1 MGNSGGNGLAAEL
14 EQVGKELAAWRATP
28 GKGAKI
34 PDPVWRKAARAAKRH
49 GVYPV
54 CKVLNLDYSCL
65 RKRVEESSKRRQTR
79 MDLIPAFVEVRPE
92 ASSADPG
99 CVVELEKGNGTRLR
113 ICAKAAASVDWN
125 KIKEVFL
132 GA

>member
-1 MGNSGGNGLAAEL
+1 LVAEL
-14 EQVGKELAAWRATP
+14 DPVRKELTAWRATP
-28 GKGAKI
+28 GKGPKI
-34 PDPVWRKAARAAKRH
+34 PEPVWQGAVRAAKRH

-65 RKRVEESSKRRQTR
+65 RKRVEESSKRRQPR
-79 MDLIPAFVEVRPE
+79 MELIPTFVEVKPE

-113 ICAKAAASVDWN
+113 ICAKAAAAVDWN

>member
-1 MGNSGGNGLAAEL
+1 MKNTSGDGLFAEL
-14 EQVGKELAAWRATP
+14 DQVGKELAVWRETP
-28 GKGAKI
+28 GKGPKI
-34 PDPVWRKAARAAKRH
+34 PELVWQGAVRAAKRH

-54 CKVLNLDYSCL
+54 CKALNLDYNCL
-65 RKRVEESSKRRQTR
+65 RNRMEESRKRRQTR
-79 MDLIPAFVEVRPE
+79 MELIPAFVEVKPE

-113 ICAKAAASVDWN
+113 ICAKAASTVDWN